1 MMSKTTKHRT
11 VSATELKAQCSAY
24 LDRVEAGETVTITR
38 RGRAVAVL
46 APVRAA
52 WKSPA
57 NSLAGK
63 VEILGDIVNFSMWE
77 DSTTRSR

>member
-1 MMSKTTKHRT
+1 MKRGKEQIIT
-11 VSATELKAQCSAY
+11 ATEFKVHFSAY
-24 LDRVEAGETVTITR
+24 LDRVERGETITITR

-46 APVRAA
+46 SPAKTA

-63 VEILGDIVNFSMWE
+63 VEILGDIVNYSAWE
-77 DSTTRSR
+77 DTGS